1 MTQRVYVTLK
11 RGINMTRFRRAL
23 YIAFLVPT
31 FLTNEIHAQSPG
43 RAAITGN
50 VIDQSTGMPL
60 SLVNVFLAN
69 TTKGTT
75 TNKLGAYRIGQ
86 IPFGSYELVVSMMGY
101 EIQTVRMELAKPDT
115 TTMNFRLV
123 PRIIPMEAVVMEAA
137 EEAEW
142 KKNLEIFK
150 EAFFGNTKNALK
162 CEILNPEVLDF
173 EIRKSPYLFTATA
186 REPLQIINW
195 ALGYRI
201 HAILMSFKLE
211 KEIFRYVV
219 KPQFEE
225 LRTED
230 GNVRKRWSTNRR
242 KAYNGSLRH
251 FLATLT
257 TLELRQEGFSVWKS
271 VAAEGTPYD
280 SYLKRDKLLSLL
292 LPGIYPFERRLHFD
306 NYLKVIYKNERDEL
320 HNKDFQMS
328 VIKLT
333 QDQVTITKSGQAY
346 DKLAIINYGR
356 WAEERFAEELPLDY
370 VPEKE

>member
-1 MTQRVYVTLK
+1 
-11 RGINMTRFRRAL
+11 MTRFKMAL
-23 YIAFLVPT
+23 YIALLVPT

-75 TNKLGAYRIGQ
+75 TNKLGAYWIRQ

-101 EIQTVRMELAKPDT
+101 EIQTVRIELAKPDT

-123 PRIIPMEAVVMEAA
+123 PRIIPMEAVVMEAP

-150 EAFFGNTKNALK
+150 EAFFGKTKNALK

-195 ALGYRI
+195 PLGYRI
-201 HAILMSFKLE
+201 HAILMSFQLE
-211 KEIFRYVV
+211 EDLFGYIFKPHFKEI
-219 KPQFEE
+219 EA
-225 LRTED
+225 ED
-230 GNVRKRWSTNRR
+230 ENQRRMWSTNRR
-242 KAYNGSLRH
+242 RAYNGSQRH

-271 VAAEGTPYD
+271 VAAEGNPYD
-280 SYLKRDKLLSLL
+280 SHLNGDELMSLL
-292 LPGIYPFERRLHFD
+292 LPGIYPFERRLQFD
-306 NYLKVIYKNERDEL
+306 DYLKVVYKNERDDL
-320 HNKDFQMS
+320 HNKDVQMS

-333 QDQVTITKSGQAY
+333 QDQVTISKSGQIY
-346 DKLAIINYGR
+346 DILAIINYGR